1 MSGHNK
7 WSKIKHQKAAS
18 DATKSKVFG
27 KLVRFITVE
36 AKKANGDTNAPGLRV
51 ALEKARAANM
61 PLDTVERA
69 IAKATSDASA
79 SMERVVYEAYG
90 PGGVAVVI
98 DALTDNRN
106 RTAAE
111 LKHLLSKHGVALA
124 APGSAS

>member
-1 MSGHNK
+1 
-7 WSKIKHQKAAS
+7 
-18 DATKSKVFG
+18 
-27 KLVRFITVE
+27 
-36 AKKANGDTNAPGLRV
+36 
-51 ALEKARAANM
+51 
-61 PLDTVERA
+61 
-69 IAKATSDASA
+69 
-79 SMERVVYEAYG
+79 MERVVYEAYG